1 MILWFHP
8 VAGFTT
14 ALLGLSSNPLY
25 PRSPL
30 MVPASQSPS
39 SPPDHSGH
47 WWNRTVLGAG
57 LTSALA
63 DFCYES
69 TTVVLPGL
77 LLVLGIPVA
86 LLGVIEGIADMIASV
101 TKLAAGFIAD
111 KLGHRKRLVLC
122 GYLLTPLGQVLI
134 ALAGGWPLL
143 LLGRMVSWFG
153 KGLRGPLRDAIV
165 IQSIRPE
172 TRGRAFGFHRAMDTL
187 GAIFG
192 PLLGVWLLGWS
203 QAIAWRDAAGPFRLV
218 LGLSVIPG
226 LLAVAAFGLLVH
238 DPASTPNPALRLLT
252 SLRGLSPR
260 FRHYLRAV
268 GCFGCGDFS
277 HSLLIMAATQLL
289 TAHHEPMRAAQ
300 LAGLLYVVR
309 NVVQSLSSFP
319 VGVLADR
326 VGPLPVLAVGYTLG
340 ATTALLV
347 AAAFA
352 WQITTFS
359 SLVLLFVIAGVYMAV
374 QESLESTVVA
384 ELVTRETLGTSL
396 GALGTVNGVAKFLAS
411 TLVGVVWSTLSPV
424 AAFGLAA
431 GLMGAG
437 TVLLTRLPRRP

>member
-1 MILWFHP
+1 
-8 VAGFTT
+8 
-14 ALLGLSSNPLY
+14 
-25 PRSPL
+25 
-30 MVPASQSPS
+30 
-39 SPPDHSGH
+39 
-47 WWNRTVLGAG
+47 
-57 LTSALA
+57 
-63 DFCYES
+63 
-69 TTVVLPGL
+69 
-77 LLVLGIPVA
+77 
-86 LLGVIEGIADMIASV
+86 
-101 TKLAAGFIAD
+101 
-111 KLGHRKRLVLC
+111 
-122 GYLLTPLGQVLI
+122 
-134 ALAGGWPLL
+134 
-143 LLGRMVSWFG
+143 
-153 KGLRGPLRDAIV
+153 
-165 IQSIRPE
+165 
-172 TRGRAFGFHRAMDTL
+172 
-187 GAIFG
+187 
-192 PLLGVWLLGWS
+192 
-203 QAIAWRDAAGPFRLV
+203 
-218 LGLSVIPG
+218 
-226 LLAVAAFGLLVH
+226 
-238 DPASTPNPALRLLT
+238 
-252 SLRGLSPR
+252 
-260 FRHYLRAV
+260 
-268 GCFGCGDFS
+268 
-277 HSLLIMAATQLL
+277 
-289 TAHHEPMRAAQ
+289 
-300 LAGLLYVVR
+300 VVR